1 MGTGDYFNRPF
12 LEMNEAERAEKR
24 RIILRTI
31 ENKENA
37 KPTNPSLIHVI
48 DAEIKR
54 LLAELD
60 NLEKGLM

>member
-1 MGTGDYFNRPF
+1 
-12 LEMNEAERAEKR
+12 MNEAERAEKR

-31 ENKENA
+31 EKKENA
-37 KPTNPSLIHVI
+37 KPTHPSLIHVI